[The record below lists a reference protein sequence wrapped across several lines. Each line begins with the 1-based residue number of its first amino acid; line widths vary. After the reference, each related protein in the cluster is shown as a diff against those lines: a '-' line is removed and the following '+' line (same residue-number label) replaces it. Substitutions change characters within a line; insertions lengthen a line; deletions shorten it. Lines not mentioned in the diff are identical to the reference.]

1 MSERRSVIAPPEITN
16 GSRSGSVSS
25 NSSARAIRVIV
36 IDAEPRQN
44 PETKRNHHEQPADGE
59 ESLAPTRWDQ
69 PCHGSDGDAEHDHQE
84 VCALDLVALLQPP
97 YTVGEEHDHP
107 EASQQDHHGPANPR
121 LGGIDGAAPH
131 QDSGEHEKRQA
142 SQATTFVHPFSPG
155 TRSRKCSSP
164 LRRARVPAASRSS
177 MTASNPSRGSNTNA
191 WSARWVR
198 EPSVAGY
205 SSSGS
210 WKKVCSWTEEQP
222 RSAYSTIRRPEWML
236 PVPDRR
242 R

>member
-36 IDAEPRQN
+36 IYAAPRQD
-44 PETKRNHHEQPADGE
+44 PETKHN
-59 ESLAPTRWDQ
+59 
-69 PCHGSDGDAEHDHQE
+69 HQE
-84 VCALDLVALLQPP
+84 VCTLDPVTLSQPP
-97 YTVGEEHDHP
+97 HPMGQEDDNP
-107 EASQQDHHGPANPR
+107 EASQHGDGGPTRPRPGWIDAPAPGQDP
-121 LGGIDGAAPH
+121 
-131 QDSGEHEKRQA
+131 GEREKREP

-164 LRRARVPAASRSS
+164 PRRARVPAASRSS

-198 EPSVAGY
+198 EP
-205 SSSGS
+205 
-210 WKKVCSWTEEQP
+210 
-222 RSAYSTIRRPEWML
+222 
-236 PVPDRR
+236 
-242 R
+242 